1 MAHFAELD
9 DNNIVKRVIV
19 VDNAVCSDARATES
33 EIIGQAFCQQLFGA
47 DTRWVQTSYNGS
59 KRFNYAGEGYT
70 FDKANDAFIAPQ
82 PYPSWSLND
91 KFQWEAPVPYPDDG
105 QMYVWNEETTS
116 WALVESV
123 AA

>member
-9 DNNIVKRVIV
+9 KDNKVLRVIV
-19 VDNAVCSDARATES
+19 VDNAVCSDAKGVES
-33 EIIGQAFCQQLFGA
+33 EVIGQAFCQQLFGA

-59 KRFNYAGEGYT
+59 KRFNYAGEGFT
-70 FDKANDAFIAPQ
+70 FDEANDAFIAPQ
-82 PYPSWSLND
+82 PYPSWALNA
-91 KFQWEAPVPYPDDG
+91 KFQWEAPTPYPDDG
-105 QMYVWNEETTS
+105 KMYVWDEPTTA